1 MVIVRI
7 QPQGITPKRIGRKK
21 KGERNMSQRQWN
33 KYSVVKEYPVMKDYL
48 ERFRTTSFFNEVPG
62 LISFFYLQ
70 GQAVVDEVRIPIWA
84 SYLDPRIHVFWIQA
98 TRSGKTIAWEFTGE
112 VANLAG
118 LDIEMFTSGTDSAL
132 IGSIDSISDDDGGY
146 ITVEKPGLLAGK
158 KCLNFDEGSILLQP
172 NPKQFFSEVIL
183 YLQQSMNPVGSH
195 SNTLTKHMK
204 NGKVETE
211 SRVSFWITSF
221 PPAGVKEYVLTKGLF
236 QRVLL
241 LYRPWSEDM
250 RQRVSEQR
258 MSGVFENK
266 LEDVMSLE
274 DIAQHF
280 IDLKE
285 RVRTRLLMKAGLTHE
300 GWSNMSPKEKE
311 EVAQSLMWEMFTADK
326 SFKPQLMAAV
336 DNYYTLVRGMDPHL
350 SDVVCS
356 FIPNVLSYTVLFA
369 THIAMMRVMRDNIHV
384 EAEWLVT
391 GDDVEMAAEVIFDIY
406 EQLVLWLESEVEVG
420 AKAAEKVARI
430 EGWMK
435 AYKSCKV
442 VEVEGRGE
450 GWVLKSDMFT
460 RYQSQQGR
468 SQTASYERFKAV
480 KDKFQ
485 TTRVSNSTYIRPKEE
500 SQ

>member
-1 MVIVRI
+1 
-7 QPQGITPKRIGRKK
+7 
-21 KGERNMSQRQWN
+21 MSQQRQWN
-33 KYSVVKEYPVMKDYL
+33 QYSVVKEYPVMKDYL

-112 VANLAG
+112 VAKLAG

-132 IGSIDSISDDDGGY
+132 IGSIDSNSDGQGGY
-146 ITVEKPGLLAGK
+146 DLTYNEGLLGGK

-204 NGKVETE
+204 HGTVETE

-266 LEDVMSLE
+266 LKDVKSLD

-285 RVRTRLLMKAGLTHE
+285 RVRTRLLMKANLTHE
-300 GWSNMSPKEKE
+300 AWGNMNPKDKE

-326 SFKPQLMAAV
+326 SFKPQLMTAV

-384 EAEWLVT
+384 ETEWTVT
-391 GDDVEMAAEVIFDIY
+391 GDDVEMAAEVIYDVY

-420 AKAAEKVARI
+420 AKAAEKVARV

-435 AYKSCKV
+435 AYKVCKA

-450 GWVLKSDMFT
+450 GWVLKSDMMT

-468 SQTASYERFKAV
+468 SQTATYERFKSI

-485 TTRVSNSTYIRPKEE
+485 TTRVSNSVYIRPKEE